1 MKRFLT
7 MAVCLVFVFG
17 VMCLPAFAALDQD
30 LLSQPHDLSV
40 TQMVA
45 DDDNPNGGVV
55 LHFNIDNVPLEYEDN
70 EGLYYY
76 YVDCEEKIGENG
88 AWKNIGGPM
97 ADELVEGFGYWEAPG
112 KYMYSNTW
120 SEDYKGI
127 LVSYRVRMKI
137 DDVDAF
143 SKPIAVTPWS
153 NVASVGI
160 KASSWA
166 APEIEKAMG
175 YGLVTDSIS
184 GDFTKPITREEFAEL
199 AVRLY
204 EVYTSLKAEPAPANT
219 FSDCTN
225 PEVLKAFNLRVVN
238 GVGNGQFKP
247 KALTKRQEIAA
258 MLNRA
263 IKVFAPT
270 ADFSTAGA
278 PSFTDEKSVASYFVE
293 NVKFM
298 SKKGIITGS
307 NGKFDPLGTCT
318 REQAVLMAV
327 RSYEKYK

>member
-1 MKRFLT
+1 MKRFISIAL
-7 MAVCLVFVFG
+7 CLVLVFG
-17 VMCLPAFAALDQD
+17 VMCLPVFAALDPD
-30 LLSQPHDLSV
+30 LLSQPNNLTV

-45 DDDNPNGGVV
+45 DDGNPFGGVI
-55 LHFNIDNVPLEYEDN
+55 LHCKIANIPMEQDAEEID
-70 EGLYYY
+70 YYWM
-76 YVDCEEKIGENG
+76 DFQQKIGDNG
-88 AWKNIGGPM
+88 AWESIGGPLTS
-97 ADELVEGFGYWEAPG
+97 EIVEGFYLSAPG
-112 KYMYSNTW
+112 ECEYTYTW
-120 SEDYKGI
+120 SEDLSKT

-137 DDVDAF
+137 DDVSAF
-143 SKPIAVTPWS
+143 TEPAAVTPWS

-160 KASSWA
+160 KSSSWA
-166 APEIEKAMG
+166 APEIAKAMG

-204 EVYTSLKAEPAPANT
+204 EVYTSLKAEPVPSDT

-225 PEVLKAFNLRVVN
+225 PEVLKAFKLGIVN
-238 GVGNGQFKP
+238 GIGNGKFDP
-247 KALTKRQEIAA
+247 KALTNRQQIAA

-263 IKVFAPT
+263 IKVFAP
-270 ADFSTAGA
+270 AANFSTTGA
-278 PSFTDEKSVASYFVE
+278 PSFTDQKSVASYFLE

-298 SKKGIITGS
+298 SLKGIIKGS

-327 RSYEKYK
+327 RSYESFK